1 MRRKLHVCYYM
12 YARTALHCK
21 RSDMSTAEYA
31 YTVIQAC
38 MHHVCVCVH
47 VCFACRLHRFLHTIY
62 GKHVFAAAAY
72 TRMHMHYVCMC
83 VACVNKRCMLCKPQE
98 ISSTFRGSMV
108 VAMRMPV
115 CFACC

>member
-38 MHHVCVCVH
+38 MHHVCVCVCTCALP
-47 VCFACRLHRFLHTIY
+47 VGCIDFYIQYTVSMSLQRRHTHECTCIMY
-62 GKHVFAAAAY
+62 
-72 TRMHMHYVCMC
+72 
-83 VACVNKRCMLCKPQE
+83 ACV
-98 ISSTFRGSMV
+98 
-108 VAMRMPV
+108 
-115 CFACC
+115 